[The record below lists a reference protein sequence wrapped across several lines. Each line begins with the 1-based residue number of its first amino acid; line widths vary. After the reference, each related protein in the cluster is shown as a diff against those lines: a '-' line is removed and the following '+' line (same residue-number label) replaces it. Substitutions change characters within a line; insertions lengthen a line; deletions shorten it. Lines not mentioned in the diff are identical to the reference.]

1 MRSGTPRVQGYP
13 TPHSDMGGGG
23 GRLSRLAKGHRACAA
38 WPLLPGT
45 AAAPSPPKRDGV
57 RAPGLGRLLG
67 CAAMRQRAVTYGQRN
82 RQSACQR
89 HNTPAP
95 GWREPPR
102 GADGPQ
108 PGAAWTRQRQALL
121 GWAGAN
127 TTHCAQRL
135 TRTPVVTAPAV
146 TTHTNGCWACGL
158 LLHAVSNRPHAQGKW
173 AQDITGVA
181 CSGAPKQSF
190 SGSLWPRYMRQ
201 PVMLSWPSANLPRRP
216 ARLGR
221 ARCPDWPA
229 IRCSARHAPSF
240 DCSDAG
246 SNHYRFNSWW
256 RTFHEGYRPF

>member
-1 MRSGTPRVQGYP
+1 MISGTPRVQGYP
-13 TPHSDMGGGG
+13 TPHKRHGRRRGQAVKAGHGPPPAGGAQ
-23 GRLSRLAKGHRACAA
+23 R
-38 WPLLPGT
+38 PLLPGT

-57 RAPGLGRLLG
+57 GAPGLGLRGDAQASRDL
-67 CAAMRQRAVTYGQRN
+67 RRH
-82 RQSACQR
+82 RQSAGQQP
-89 HNTPAP
+89 HTAP

-181 CSGAPKQSF
+181 CSGATS
-190 SGSLWPRYMRQ
+190 
-201 PVMLSWPSANLPRRP
+201 
-216 ARLGR
+216 R
-221 ARCPDWPA
+221 ALAAAWG
-229 IRCSARHAPSF
+229 HATCDSPL
-240 DCSDAG
+240 C
-246 SNHYRFNSWW
+246 
-256 RTFHEGYRPF
+256 

>member
-1 MRSGTPRVQGYP
+1 
-13 TPHSDMGGGG
+13 MGGGG
-23 GRLSRLAKGHRACAA
+23 VRLSRLATGHRHQAA
-38 WPLLPGT
+38 RSGLYCLAPLLHPRHQRGM
-45 AAAPSPPKRDGV
+45 GFV
-57 RAPGLGRLLG
+57 RQGRAG
-67 CAAMRQRAVTYGQRN
+67 CWACAAMRQRAVTYASTGTTLAN
-82 RQSACQR
+82 ATT
-89 HNTPAP
+89 HTAP

-201 PVMLSWPSANLPRRP
+201 PVMFNCAAINPAAPASA
-216 ARLGR
+216 
-221 ARCPDWPA
+221 
-229 IRCSARHAPSF
+229 
-240 DCSDAG
+240 
-246 SNHYRFNSWW
+246 
-256 RTFHEGYRPF
+256 